1 MFNCEKHDKHKEPFA
16 IRIYIDDFV
25 IFQYIMQRCRNVS
38 RGRIPLVQSKVSVVL
53 GIKISYGYKDL
64 CLSFKI
70 ITSLTNATCLEK
82 GTILF
87 TSNNCFIKCA
97 REYFKR

>member
-1 MFNCEKHDKHKEPFA
+1 MILLSFNISCKDA
-16 IRIYIDDFV
+16 G
-25 IFQYIMQRCRNVS
+25 NVS
-38 RGRIPLVQSKVSVVL
+38 RGRTPLCTKQVSVVL

-64 CLSFKI
+64 CFSFKI

-87 TSNNCFIKCA
+87 TSNNCFYQMC
-97 REYFKR
+97 KRIL

>member
-1 MFNCEKHDKHKEPFA
+1 MQKMFLVVEPLF
-16 IRIYIDDFV
+16 
-25 IFQYIMQRCRNVS
+25 
-38 RGRIPLVQSKVSVVL
+38 VQSKVSVVL

-64 CLSFKI
+64 CFSFKI

-82 GTILF
+82 EQFFLPAT
-87 TSNNCFIKCA
+87 TVFIKCA